1 MAYSAARDIDA
12 KMEQASETLART
24 DYFRSERL
32 ADEALR
38 LARRHDDFERMH
50 RICLPLQEARRQI
63 RQLATDHGRV
73 LVVERGTD
81 VPDPVEA
88 GVYLLQPPMIGAD
101 ANRLRKHTRAA
112 RVPAM
117 VLAREPMTDK
127 GLWPFVAVAPRA
139 VRVRVAPPSAVERDQ
154 SRITRDHITG
164 PIDVSYLEDVSER
177 LGDEAISSLEPDEHP
192 AYLVDDLLEFLEA
205 MPDHEKL
212 HQRLEEACRDAMLE
226 PVPTRPRRRP
236 LVDDPYSF

>member
-1 MAYSAARDIDA
+1 MAYSAARDIDT
-12 KMEQASETLART
+12 KMEQASEALART
-24 DYFRSERL
+24 DYFLSERL
-32 ADEALR
+32 CDESIK
-38 LARRHDDFERMH
+38 LARRHNDFERMH

-63 RQLATDHGRV
+63 RQLATDTGRV
-73 LVVERGTD
+73 RVVERNAD

-88 GVYLLQPPMIGAD
+88 GVYLLQPMMIGAD
-101 ANRLRKHTRAA
+101 ANRLREHTRIS

-127 GLWPFVAVAPRA
+127 GLWPFVAVAPRT
-139 VRVRVAPPSAVERDQ
+139 VRVRVAPPPAVERDAA
-154 SRITRDHITG
+154 RITRDRITG
-164 PIDVSYLEDVSER
+164 PIDVGYLEDVSER
-177 LGDEAISSLEPDEHP
+177 LGDEAISTLP
-192 AYLVDDLLEFLEA
+192 AGDPPAHLVDDLLEFVDA